1 MFNGLKES
9 NPLLILAGIVLIPI
23 GVAVV
28 SLWVDTRIDERQ
40 RKAAED
46 LFQRQQA
53 LTVAQTMDSYFQ
65 GVGMLLTETPDQ
77 PESTGLVVARTNALL
92 NRLGRAED
100 RALIV
105 HFVAELS
112 PGLTARPERM
122 LERASKPFIDLA
134 DLDFSG
140 TDLSYVNLYQA
151 NLRGA
156 DLSGTNLLW
165 ANLAGANL
173 RGARLDAADLR
184 GATLSGADLSGASLR
199 GAKIGGSDFSSANLR
214 DADLSEADRTVFEF
228 EGLSTETNLSN
239 TNLSG
244 ALWFDGARCSE
255 FALEK
260 CGE

>member
-1 MFNGLKES
+1 MLNGLKES
-9 NPLLILAGIVLIPI
+9 NPLLILAGIILIPI

-65 GVGMLLTETPDQ
+65 GVGMLLTESPDQ
-77 PESTGLVVARTNALL
+77 PESTRLVVARTNALL

-105 HFVAELS
+105 RFVSELS

-134 DLDFSG
+134 ELEERAPVDGYRARFVHSDNMTLAYWTID
-140 TDLSYVNLYQA
+140 
-151 NLRGA
+151 
-156 DLSGTNLLW
+156 
-165 ANLAGANL
+165 AGAALPEHSHPHEQVCNVIE
-173 RGARLDAADLR
+173 G
-184 GATLSGADLSGASLR
+184 
-199 GAKIGGSDFSSANLR
+199 
-214 DADLSEADRTVFEF
+214 EF
-228 EGLSTETNLSN
+228 ELVVGGVAKVMRPGDVAVIP
-239 TNLSG
+239 SG
-244 ALWFDGARCSE
+244 VPHSGKSVTDCRIIDVFQPVREDYR
-255 FALEK
+255 
-260 CGE
+260 